1 MKYDLSNSLEL
12 KKYETRSDELKKTG
26 SKVDFTKIGQN
37 RTVKI
42 NKYLHVCINLY
53 AIEFGYTSNEAKT
66 DLKRY
71 CSFMTY
77 EKNGQ
82 KYLVETSKQ
91 TNEECSKFIE
101 WIRNYA
107 SNQGLY
113 IPDADEYKNNRF
125 EIDKEIDKYKTHL

>member
-12 KKYETRSDELKKTG
+12 RKYETRSDELKKAG
-26 SKVDFTKIGQN
+26 SKVDFTKTGEN

-53 AIEFGYTSNEAKT
+53 AIEFGYTSSEAKT

-71 CSFMTY
+71 CPFMIY
-77 EKNGQ
+77 EKNGK

-91 TNEECSKFIE
+91 TNEECSKFVE

-113 IPDADEYKNNRF
+113 IPDADEYKSNRF
-125 EIDKEIDKYKTHL
+125 EIDKEIDKYKTYL

>member
-1 MKYDLSNSLEL
+1 MKFDLSNSLEL
-12 KKYETRSDELKKTG
+12 RKYETRSDELKKAG
-26 SKVDFTKIGQN
+26 SKVDFTKIGEN

-53 AIEFGYTSNEAKT
+53 AIEFGYTRSEAKT

-71 CSFMTY
+71 CPFMIY
-77 EKNGQ
+77 EKNGK

-91 TNEECSKFIE
+91 TNEECSKFVE

-113 IPDADEYKNNRF
+113 IPDADEYKSNRF

>member
-12 KKYETRSDELKKTG
+12 RKYETRSDELKKAG
-26 SKVDFTKIGQN
+26 SKVDFTKTGEN

-71 CSFMTY
+71 CPFMIY
-77 EKNGQ
+77 EKNGK

-91 TNEECSKFIE
+91 TNEECSKFVE

-113 IPDADEYKNNRF
+113 IPDADEYKSNRF